1 MSVLAIIPARGQ
13 SKGLPG
19 KNIKSFNGLPLIAH
33 SINVA
38 LASKFTDRV
47 IVSTDDEEIA
57 SIARSY
63 GANVPYLRPEEIA
76 GDKSTDQ
83 EYLRHAI
90 NWFNKQGESYE
101 TIVLLRPTCVFRT
114 SDEIDKAINK
124 LISSD
129 FDSVRGVSEVSY
141 SPYWMKK
148 KDDDRLV
155 SFISSDYE
163 YSLRQSLPEVVQ
175 ANGAVDV
182 LRSSVI
188 IEHHNIYGENIGF
201 LDMDEVSRTDIDTKL
216 DFMIAEFLHQNY
228 QS

>member
-1 MSVLAIIPARGQ
+1 MSVLAVIPARGQ

-19 KNIKSFNGLPLIAH
+19 KNIKPFNGLPLIAH

-38 LASKFTDRV
+38 LASKLTDRV
-47 IVSTDDEEIA
+47 IITTDDEEIA
-57 SIARSY
+57 SISRSY
-63 GANVPYLRPEEIA
+63 GAEVPYMRPEEIA

-90 NWFNKQGESYE
+90 DWFNDHGESYE

-114 SDEIDKAINK
+114 SEEIDKGINE
-124 LISSD
+124 LLSSD
-129 FDSVRGVSEVSY
+129 FDCIRGISEVSY

-148 KDDDRLV
+148 KDGNRLI
-155 SFISSDYE
+155 SFINSEYQ

-188 IEHHNIYGENIGF
+188 MEHENIYGENIGF
-201 LDMDEVSRTDIDTKL
+201 LDMDEVSRTDIDTNL
-216 DFMIAEFLHQNY
+216 DFMIAEFLHQHY